1 MKKAIFM
8 IAIIVIVI
16 LTLSDINNLEKNIYE
31 ENASLQVNNEI
42 QDNTLS
48 RNDEEQKENNA
59 LEATEE
65 NRETSVFT
73 SEFIPQD
80 VLQKMIG
87 NSIPEKSKD
96 KVNIDELSY
105 LRITYWGFDEKS
117 HVGEMVV
124 NRKLANDVLD
134 IFKEVY
140 EKKYPIEKMKL
151 IDEYGANDE
160 KSMADNNTSAFCYRV
175 VANTNTLSNHSKG
188 ASIDINP
195 LYNPYISGKI
205 ISPTN
210 AKKYTDRSINEKG
223 VIKKGDELYN
233 AFIKRG
239 WTWGGEWKSKKDYQ
253 HFEKKI

>member
-8 IAIIVIVI
+8 IAIMIISI
-16 LTLSDINNLEKNIYE
+16 LILCSINNLEKNINE
-31 ENASLQVNNEI
+31 ENALLQA
-42 QDNTLS
+42 NTLS
-48 RNDEEQKENNA
+48 TNNEEEQKENNA
-59 LEATEE
+59 LESTEE

-73 SEFIPQD
+73 SESIPED
-80 VLQKMIG
+80 VLQRMIG

-96 KVNIDELSY
+96 KVNIEELSY
-105 LRITYWGFDEKS
+105 LRITYWGFDEES

-124 NRKLANDVLD
+124 NRKLAEEVLEV
-134 IFKEVY
+134 FKEVY
-140 EKKYPIEKMKL
+140 EKKYPIEKIKL

-188 ASIDINP
+188 ASIDVNP

-210 AKKYTDRSINEKG
+210 SKKYTDRSINEKG
-223 VIKKGDELYN
+223 VIKKGDDLYN